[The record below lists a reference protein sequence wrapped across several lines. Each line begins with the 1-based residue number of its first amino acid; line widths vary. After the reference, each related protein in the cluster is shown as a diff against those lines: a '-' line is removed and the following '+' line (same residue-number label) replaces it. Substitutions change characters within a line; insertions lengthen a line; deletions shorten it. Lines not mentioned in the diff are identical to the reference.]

1 MLEGNQIT
9 IVAPEKSTYS
19 IYNAVGIL
27 LENGVVN
34 LNQRSSTNGDKPETI
49 NTKLPAGVYV
59 VKVSDNGK
67 NYSSRLIIK

>member
-34 LNQRSSTNGDKPETI
+34 SNQRSSTNGNKPETI

-59 VKVSDNGK
+59 VKVMDNGK
-67 NYSSRLIIK
+67 SYSSRLIIK